1 MISSTDGGA
10 VRARGGGY
18 DVSGVDFM
26 YIYNLYLSL
35 FLMTYAAGQFN
46 WIPVCLLRTLQA
58 LQIKQF
64 QRKISLF

>member
-1 MISSTDGGA
+1 MVVQSE
-10 VRARGGGY
+10 R
-18 DVSGVDFM
+18 GVDFM

-64 QRKISLF
+64 QRKTSLF

>member
-1 MISSTDGGA
+1 MVVQSE
-10 VRARGGGY
+10 RG
-18 DVSGVDFM
+18 VEVMMFQEWTLCI

-58 LQIKQF
+58 LQIKPF
-64 QRKISLF
+64 QCKTSLF